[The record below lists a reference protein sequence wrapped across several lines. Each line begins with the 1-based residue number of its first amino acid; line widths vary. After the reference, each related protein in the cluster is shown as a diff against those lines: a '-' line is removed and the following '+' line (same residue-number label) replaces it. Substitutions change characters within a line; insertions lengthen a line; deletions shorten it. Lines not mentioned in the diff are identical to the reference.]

1 MARKTVALIM
11 CLALLVSMLYVAK
24 TDYDSLEEQD
34 YSDSLKTNAA
44 KAVDDDTIV
53 VWYTDD
59 ALTEF
64 LNDIALS
71 YRNEKD
77 VKIQFEKRDGIDYI
91 EEINTNSISDYPR
104 VAPPDLYITT
114 HDTLMKAYLAGL
126 AYKVTDPDSI
136 LNDSVFPETAIHAVR
151 CNGEL
156 IAYPLFYETNFF
168 LYNKTYMESIAESLI
183 SADTDSEIIAEG
195 DSDSENSSDDAP
207 DNEEDENAE
216 PDIDGEEGA
225 DELSDPMGEEDSVA
239 DKALL
244 EQLSKTIPSTLS
256 EVTNFANNY
265 DAPEMVEAVFKW
277 DVTDIFY
284 NYFFVGNYMEVGGED
299 GDNNAIFSLYN
310 KQTVECLQAYQ
321 NMNKYFTIDTEKD
334 TYDNILQEF
343 IDGKLVF
350 TVATTDAISKINA
363 EKAKGNFKFEY
374 GVTVL
379 PDISD
384 TLKARGLSVT
394 DVIAVNGYSKKKEM
408 ANSFASYVSANSD
421 SLYEKAGKLSCK
433 KNVKY
438 NDTEIAKV
446 MPEYEK
452 SMPLPK
458 MIETSNFWLHL
469 ELAFSQIFNE
479 TSNDSD
485 KVDEVVRNLQEQLV
499 GQIDTITYSIPV
511 QESITAG
518 AGNIF
523 N

>member
-1 MARKTVALIM
+1 MGKKTVALVL
-11 CLALLVSMLYVAK
+11 CLTMLLSMIYVAYK
-24 TDYDSLEEQD
+24 DYNPLVDKEYSEGINSL
-34 YSDSLKTNAA
+34 AA
-44 KAVDDDTIV
+44 KSVDDDTIV

-71 YRNEKD
+71 YRNENDD

-126 AYKVTDPDSI
+126 ANKVTDPDQI

-156 IAYPLFYETNFF
+156 IGYPLFYETNFF
-168 LYNKTYMESIAESLI
+168 LYNRTYMESIAGSII
-183 SADTDSEIIAEG
+183 SSDEDTSEVNEENIETNDG
-195 DSDSENSSDDAP
+195 DMTEAKDGDTTDESDSV
-207 DNEEDENAE
+207 EE
-216 PDIDGEEGA
+216 
-225 DELSDPMGEEDSVA
+225 ELNDPMGDEEGVVDEA
-239 DKALL
+239 ML
-244 EQLSKTIPSTLS
+244 EQLSRTIPSTLS

-310 KQTVECLQAYQ
+310 NQSVECLKAYQ

-350 TVATTDAISKINA
+350 TVATTDAISKINE

-394 DVIAVNGYSKKKEM
+394 DVIAVNGYSKKKDM
-408 ANSFASYVSANSD
+408 ANAFASYVSTNSD

-438 NDTEIAKV
+438 GDSEISKV
-446 MPEYEK
+446 MAEYEK

-469 ELAFSQIFNE
+469 ELAFSQIFND
-479 TSNDSD
+479 TSNNPE

-499 GQIDTITYSIPV
+499 GQIDSITYSVPL

-518 AGNIF
+518 AGKIF
-523 N
+523 E

>member
-1 MARKTVALIM
+1 MAKKTVALIM
-11 CLALLVSMLYVAK
+11 CLALLMSMLYIARQ
-24 TDYDSLEEQD
+24 DYDPSEEGS
-34 YSDSLKTNAA
+34 YSDGLKTNAA
-44 KAVDDDTIV
+44 KSVDDDTIV

-71 YRNEKD
+71 YRNEHD
-77 VKIQFEKRDGIDYI
+77 IKIQFEKRDGIDYI

-136 LNDSVFPETAIHAVR
+136 LNDSIFPETAIHAVR

-183 SADTDSEIIAEG
+183 SSDAEEESGSDSSDREESDEDALDSEESG
-195 DSDSENSSDDAP
+195 DSLETENT
-207 DNEEDENAE
+207 
-216 PDIDGEEGA
+216 EG
-225 DELSDPMGEEDSVA
+225 LSDPMGEEDGVA

-408 ANSFASYVSANSD
+408 ANAFASYVSANSD

-438 NDTEIAKV
+438 NDSEISKV

-479 TSNDSD
+479 TSNDSE

-499 GQIDTITYSIPV
+499 GQIDSITYSIPV

>member
-1 MARKTVALIM
+1 MGKKTIALVL
-11 CLALLVSMLYVAK
+11 CLAMLLSMIYVAHE
-24 TDYDSLEEQD
+24 DYDSLADKE
-34 YSDSLKTNAA
+34 YSEGMNSLAA
-44 KAVDDDTIV
+44 KSVADDTIV

-71 YRNEKD
+71 YRNEND

-104 VAPPDLYITT
+104 IAPPDLYITT

-126 AYKVTDPDSI
+126 ANKVTDPDQI
-136 LNDSVFPETAIHAVR
+136 LNENVFPETAIHAVR

-156 IAYPLFYETNFF
+156 IGYPLFYETNFF
-168 LYNKTYMESIAESLI
+168 LYNKTYMESIAGSLI
-183 SADTDSEIIAEG
+183 SDEENGSEVKEESAEANDDEESE
-195 DSDSENSSDDAP
+195 DSDINTTDETGTSD
-207 DNEEDENAE
+207 EELN
-216 PDIDGEEGA
+216 
-225 DELSDPMGEEDSVA
+225 DPMGDEDGIVDEA
-239 DKALL
+239 ML

-310 KQTVECLQAYQ
+310 NQSVECLKAYQ

-350 TVATTDAISKINA
+350 TVATTDAISKINE

-394 DVIAVNGYSKKKEM
+394 DVIAVNGYSKKKDM
-408 ANSFASYVSANSD
+408 ANAFASYVSSNSD

-438 NDTEIAKV
+438 EDSEISKV
-446 MPEYEK
+446 MAEYEK

-469 ELAFSQIFNE
+469 ELAFSQIFND
-479 TSNDSD
+479 TSNNPE

-499 GQIDTITYSIPV
+499 GQIDSITYSIPL

-518 AGNIF
+518 AGKIF
-523 N
+523 E

>member
-1 MARKTVALIM
+1 MGKKTVAVIM
-11 CLALLVSMLYVAK
+11 CIALLASMIYIAWK
-24 TDYDSLEEQD
+24 DYDPMEDPGYAQD
-34 YSDSLKTNAA
+34 FKAA
-44 KAVDDDTIV
+44 SKVDDDTII

-64 LNDIALS
+64 LNDISLS
-71 YRNEKD
+71 YRNEHD
-77 VKIQFEKRDGIDYI
+77 IKIQLEKKDGIDYI
-91 EEINTNSISDYPR
+91 EEINKCSIDDYSE

-126 AYKVTDPDSI
+126 AYKVTDPDQI

-168 LYNKTYMESIAESLI
+168 LYNRTYMESIAGSMI
-183 SADTDSEIIAEG
+183 S
-195 DSDSENSSDDAP
+195 
-207 DNEEDENAE
+207 DNESSESNTSDENVEANESESNGGNDENATQE
-216 PDIDGEEGA
+216 DDMEETE
-225 DELSDPMGEEDSVA
+225 DEFEDPMGEEESEVDA
-239 DKALL
+239 ALL

-256 EVTNFANNY
+256 EVMYFANNY

-310 KQTVECLQAYQ
+310 NQTVECLKAYQ

-350 TVATTDAISKINA
+350 TVATSDAISKIKE

-394 DVIAVNGYSKKKEM
+394 DAIAVNGYSKKKDM
-408 ANSFASYVSANSD
+408 ANSFASFVCANSD
-421 SLYEKAGKLSCK
+421 TLYEKSGKLSCK

-438 NDTEIAKV
+438 DDSEISNV
-446 MPEYEK
+446 MEEYEK

-479 TSNDSD
+479 TSNDSE

-518 AGNIF
+518 AGKIF